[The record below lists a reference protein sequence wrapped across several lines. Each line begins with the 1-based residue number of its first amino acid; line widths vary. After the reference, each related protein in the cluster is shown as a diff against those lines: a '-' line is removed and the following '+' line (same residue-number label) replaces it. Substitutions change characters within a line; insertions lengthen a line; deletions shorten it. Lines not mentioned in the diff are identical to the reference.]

1 MLLGSDAS
9 NFTMAIIVFSILFL
23 AFCLLIWEK
32 FIYPLYF
39 PAWAIANLNT
49 VQQAAPAPR
58 IPDGDIPTGVRLD
71 TPTTFVSEVPIT
83 RPMPNASAPSFRL
96 MQLNRSV

>member
-9 NFTMAIIVFSILFL
+9 NFTMATIVFSILFL

-32 FIYPLYF
+32 FIYPLYI

-71 TPTTFVSEVPIT
+71 TPTTFVSEVPIA

-96 MQLNRSV
+96 MQLNRNV